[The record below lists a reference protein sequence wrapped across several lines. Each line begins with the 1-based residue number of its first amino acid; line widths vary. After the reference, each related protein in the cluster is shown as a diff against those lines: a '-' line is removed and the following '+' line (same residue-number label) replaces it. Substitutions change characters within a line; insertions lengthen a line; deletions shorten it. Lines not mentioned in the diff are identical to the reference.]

1 MPRELAGE
9 DCGYDPVS
17 RLETLLTGEASA
29 AADIINQTM
38 PWQRDEILIELRAAI
53 VNALRR
59 IDSLEIEL
67 LELKIEREVI
77 R

>member
-1 MPRELAGE
+1 MN
-9 DCGYDPVS
+9 
-17 RLETLLTGEASA
+17 RLKTLLTGEASA

-59 IDSLEIEL
+59 IDTLEKDVAALIIL
-67 LELKIEREVI
+67 A
-77 R
+77 